1 MRKRITA
8 RAIHR
13 PGKMNGLETQY
24 SLHLSSLVAQ
34 GIIREYSFEVETL
47 KIGEK
52 RCSYT
57 PDFRVIMPDGTLE
70 FHEVKGFWRDDAR
83 VKLKAAA
90 AQHPYV
96 FRAATWNN
104 KAKEWVIETIQEEG
118 DLII

>member
-1 MRKRITA
+1 MNRKITA

-13 PGKMNGLETQY
+13 PGKMNQLETQY
-24 SLHLSSLVAQ
+24 GLHLCKLRDA
-34 GIIREYSFEVETL
+34 GAILEYSFEVETL

-57 PDFRVIMPDGTLE
+57 PDFRVIMPDGTIE

-96 FRAATWNN
+96 FRAATWDR
-104 KAKEWVIETIQEEG
+104 KTKEWAIETIQEGE
-118 DLII
+118 IE